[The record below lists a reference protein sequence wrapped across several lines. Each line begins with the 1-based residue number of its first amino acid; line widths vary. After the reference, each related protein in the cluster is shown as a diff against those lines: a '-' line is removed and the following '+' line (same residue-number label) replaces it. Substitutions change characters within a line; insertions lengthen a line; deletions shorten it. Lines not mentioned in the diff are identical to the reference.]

1 MDKKEFLTQLAQRLE
16 SSSVSADIDLDINFF
31 DESKNVLQKPQIVVK
46 YFPTEN
52 SVRQKVIDISDNLY
66 EKSVEDAYNFII
78 FQIEQFEEE
87 IDSVEFSG
95 E

>member
-1 MDKKEFLTQLAQRLE
+1 MERKEFLKQLEGRLE

-31 DESKNVLQKPQIVVK
+31 DESGDILQKPHIVVK
-46 YFPTEN
+46 YFPTE
-52 SVRQKVIDISDNLY
+52 SDVRQKVIDIPDNLY
-66 EKSVEDAYNFII
+66 EKSVEDAYNFVI
-78 FQIEQFEEE
+78 FQIQQFEEE

>member
-1 MDKKEFLTQLAQRLE
+1 MDKVEFLKQLQQKLDN
-16 SSSVSADIDLDINFF
+16 SSVLPDVELEVNFF
-31 DESKNVLQKPQIVVK
+31 DENGNVVEKPAILVK
-46 YFPTEN
+46 YFPTE
-52 SVRQKVIDISDNLY
+52 SDVRERTIVISPSLY
-66 EKSVEDAYNFII
+66 EKTVDDAYNFIT